1 MENTET
7 AAGAEEESAA
17 AAPRL
22 PARLRRLPVREELPA
37 PPAPPALLALPVLQA
52 RLALRVLQV
61 LPESL
66 V

>member
-7 AAGAEEESAA
+7 VAGAEEESAA

-37 PPAPPALLALPVLQA
+37 PPDLLALPVLQA